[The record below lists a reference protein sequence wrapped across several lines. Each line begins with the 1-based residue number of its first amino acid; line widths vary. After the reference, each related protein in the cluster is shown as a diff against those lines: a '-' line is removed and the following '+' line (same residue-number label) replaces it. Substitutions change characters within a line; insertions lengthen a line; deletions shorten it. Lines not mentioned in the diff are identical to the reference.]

1 MVKTYQD
8 LKVYQKSYD
17 LSLKLHHL
25 TQDFPIQERYELG
38 SQLRRSAVSVVLN
51 IVEGYGRKTSPKEF
65 KHFSRNSLGSSNEV
79 RVILQMTKDLGYLK
93 QEHYD
98 ELADEYEVL
107 SKQLYRLME
116 NWEKF

>member
-38 SQLRRSAVSVVLN
+38 S
-51 IVEGYGRKTSPKEF
+51 
-65 KHFSRNSLGSSNEV
+65 LG
-79 RVILQMTKDLGYLK
+79 
-93 QEHYD
+93 
-98 ELADEYEVL
+98 EVL
-107 SKQLYRLME
+107 I
-116 NWEKF
+116 